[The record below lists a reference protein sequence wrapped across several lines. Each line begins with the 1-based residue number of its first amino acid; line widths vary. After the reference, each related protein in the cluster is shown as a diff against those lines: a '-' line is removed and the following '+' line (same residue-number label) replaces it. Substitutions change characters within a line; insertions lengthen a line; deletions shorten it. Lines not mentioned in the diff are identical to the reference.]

1 MKKSKLLI
9 LVLLILL
16 TPNLI
21 NYEDIYSED
30 EENVLE
36 IKNIPPKTKYI

>member
-1 MKKSKLLI
+1 MKKSKILI
-9 LVLLILL
+9 LILLILL

-21 NYEDIYSED
+21 KYEGIYSED

-36 IKNIPPKTKYI
+36 IKNIPSKTKYI

>member
-1 MKKSKLLI
+1 MKKSKILILILLI
-9 LVLLILL
+9 LS

-21 NYEDIYSED
+21 NYEGIYSED

-36 IKNIPPKTKYI
+36 IKNIPPKSKYI